1 MTPDFTIKPS
11 QLINILW
18 VFIGGFAL
26 SVSLSTEMYWIL
38 LVVLIPIYKIL
49 DYACWTYDI
58 YDDRIIES
66 RGVFSV
72 TTREIYFHRI
82 KSVMMDRPF
91 WMRILGVGNIMV
103 RSSDQFTSYF
113 MIYGIDDV
121 EIFEEDFQDVIKDC
135 RKENGIKEYEIF
147 QM

>member
-1 MTPDFTIKPS
+1 MTPEFTIKPS

-26 SVSLSTEMYWIL
+26 SVAISTELYLFGLI
-38 LVVLIPIYKIL
+38 VLIPIYKII
-49 DYACWTYDI
+49 DYACWTYDV
-58 YDDRIIES
+58 YDDKIVES

-91 WMRILGVGNIMV
+91 WMRILGVGNIIV

-113 MIYGIDDV
+113 MIYGMDDV
-121 EIFEEDFQDVIKDC
+121 EVFEEDFQNVIQDR
-135 RKENGIKEYEIF
+135 RKEMGIKEYEIF